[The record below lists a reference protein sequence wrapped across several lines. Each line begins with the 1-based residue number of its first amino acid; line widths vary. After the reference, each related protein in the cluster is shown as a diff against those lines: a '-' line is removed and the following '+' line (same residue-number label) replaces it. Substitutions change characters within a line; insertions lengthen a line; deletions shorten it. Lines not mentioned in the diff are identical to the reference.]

1 MLQRFLYYMMSKKF
15 NLEYKFKV
23 YFLIFFKHKM
33 DINKNSS
40 KDLPQKLPGDNT
52 LPYSQVKIDAL
63 KKLERNHYRY
73 SVADYFK
80 KPKQSAFKFSPNGK
94 YIAYRQRGKSAKKHL
109 YIKNISTKKSTC
121 ILLEGKELIRDYG
134 WASDKRILYIKDKGG
149 DENYQLFA
157 LDLDGKNK
165 KALTPFAK
173 IKVRI
178 LELLKEDNHHIIIE
192 MNKENEQIFEPYK
205 LNVHTGKLKKLF
217 NNTDPLNPISSY
229 DFDKDGNLKAFT
241 KQQSG
246 VDYVLYYRLN
256 NKMSFEAHIKTS
268 WRDEFY
274 IIDFDYNA
282 HHNNIAFVMSNLE
295 SDTSEIVRYDFSTK
309 QVTEKIYCHK
319 DFDMSGLSL
328 SRKRGYEVDYY
339 MYVGEKKQIIPVS
352 TTYQKLQARFC
363 AHFGEDEFSI
373 ASATDNEDKYLL
385 YVNNDRCYGSYCL
398 YDVCL
403 DKFELVFDL
412 MPQLKEKDMAKM
424 QPINFKTRDG
434 VKLYGYL
441 TLPHRVNKNDKI
453 PLIIN
458 PHGGPYGVRDYWGFN
473 PEAQLFASRGYA
485 SLQIN
490 YRGSGGYGKT
500 FFLKGSKQIGRK
512 MLDDLE
518 DGVHY
523 ALSLG
528 MINSHK
534 IAIYGASYGGLA
546 TLGSLVKTPDLYACG
561 VDYVGVSNLFTL
573 FKSFPAYWKPYLRQ
587 IYEQWYDENNP
598 KEREIIATISPA
610 LNTEHIKKPLFVA
623 QGANDPRVNIN
634 ESDQIVKQ
642 LRQRGISVPYMV
654 KYNEGH
660 GFTHEENRIEFYAC
674 MMGFFAKYLKN

>member
-1 MLQRFLYYMMSKKF
+1 
-15 NLEYKFKV
+15 
-23 YFLIFFKHKM
+23 M
-33 DINKNSS
+33 DISKNSS
-40 KDLPQKLPGDNT
+40 KNLSKKIPGDNT
-52 LPYSQVKIDAL
+52 LPSSQAELYSL
-63 KKLERNHYRY
+63 KKLECNHYDY
-73 SVADYFK
+73 SVKDYFK
-80 KPKQSAFKFSPNGK
+80 KPKQSAFKLSPNGA
-94 YIAYRQRGKSAKKHL
+94 YIAYRQRDKNGKKHL
-109 YIKNISTKKSTC
+109 YIKNVSSKKSTC
-121 ILLEGKELIRDYG
+121 ILLEGKDLIRDYG
-134 WASDKRILYIKDKGG
+134 WANDGRILYIKDKGG

-165 KALTPFAK
+165 KALTLFDK
-173 IKVRI
+173 IKVHI
-178 LELLKEDNHHIIIE
+178 LELLKEDDDHIIIE

-205 LNVHTGKLKKLF
+205 LNVHTAKLKKLF
-217 NNTDPLNPISSY
+217 HNTDLLNPISNY

-246 VDYVLYYRLN
+246 VEYVLYYRLN
-256 NKMSFEAHIKTS
+256 DKAPFEAHIKTS

-274 IIDFDYNA
+274 IIDFDYNTK
-282 HHNNIAFVMSNLE
+282 HSNVAFVMSNLE
-295 SDTSEIVRYDFSTK
+295 SDTSEIVRYDFSK
-309 QVTEKIYCHK
+309 KRVIEKVYQHK
-319 DFDMSGLSL
+319 DFDMSGLSF

-352 TTYQKLQARFC
+352 KTYQKLHARFSTYF
-363 AHFGEDEFSI
+363 AEDEFSI
-373 ASATDNEDKYLL
+373 VSVTDDEDKYLL
-385 YVNNDRCYGSYCL
+385 YISNDRRYGSYYL
-398 YDVCL
+398 YDASL

-412 MPQLKEKDMAKM
+412 MVQLKEKDMAKM
-424 QPINFKTRDG
+424 QPIYFKARDG
-434 VKLYGYL
+434 IKLYAYL
-441 TLPHRVNKNDKI
+441 TLPYGASKNDQI

-512 MLDDLE
+512 MLNDLE

-528 MINSHK
+528 MINPHK

-561 VDYVGVSNLFTL
+561 VDYVGVSNLFTF

-598 KEREIIATISPA
+598 KEKEIITAISPA
-610 LNTEHIKKPLFVA
+610 LNVENIKKPLFVA

-634 ESDQIVKQ
+634 ESDQIVRR
-642 LRQRGISVPYMV
+642 LREKGIAVPYMV

-660 GFTHEENRIEFYAC
+660 GFVHEENRIYFYEC
-674 MMGFFAKYLKN
+674 MMGFFAEHLKN